1 MPIESYA
8 TEAGA
13 LVAGVAVGI
22 VIRAKLWWGYKSKAE
37 KTELISDAIQSV
49 EDGKITA
56 SEAKMLI
63 KKHL

>member
-13 LVAGVAVGI
+13 LVAGVAAGI
-22 VIRAKLWWGYKSKAE
+22 VIRAKFWWGSKSKAE